1 MSKKSVYC
9 KKSSKFTFDLLDLK
23 GRHAVSGRTSNA
35 IGHGF
40 NLKDDHLSGAR
51 FHVGLFGFTR
61 RKNVLAE
68 RASLN
73 WFLKAR
79 TSLKKLQTRP
89 RLIKLYPHGSLLPH
103 QDARFGLNACVRF
116 DAVRQKHVPV
126 VERMVPEVPPAANV
140 IILIADAQMLVELRH
155 AGARRQAQA
164 ALQVVGLVVA
174 IAVLGQLGARLE
186 RAAADV
192 AHEVGLDLGE
202 KKRDD

>member
-1 MSKKSVYC
+1 M
-9 KKSSKFTFDLLDLK
+9 
-23 GRHAVSGRTSNA
+23 
-35 IGHGF
+35 
-40 NLKDDHLSGAR
+40 
-51 FHVGLFGFTR
+51 
-61 RKNVLAE
+61 
-68 RASLN
+68 
-73 WFLKAR
+73 
-79 TSLKKLQTRP
+79 
-89 RLIKLYPHGSLLPH
+89 
-103 QDARFGLNACVRF
+103 
-116 DAVRQKHVPV
+116 PV

>member
-1 MSKKSVYC
+1 MSKKSVYF

-23 GRHAVSGRTSNA
+23 RRHAVSDRRSNA

-51 FHVGLFGFTR
+51 FHMGFFGFTR

-73 WFLKAR
+73 WFLKEKK
-79 TSLKKLQTRP
+79 SLKKLQLLP
-89 RLIKLYPHGSLLPH
+89 NLIMFYPHGSLLPH